1 MRELTARLLPW
12 LCIMSSSVCEVV
24 GGYYMKKANNFRSPR
39 DTVVALFLSF
49 VCGVFTIVGLENM
62 GLSVVWPCITVM
74 EVTGSVVVGVLAFG
88 EVISVAKLI
97 GMILSL
103 SGIFVLVLVDEATDF
118 LPGIMQRRVWPP
130 EAVEKACVS

>member
-1 MRELTARLLPW
+1 
-12 LCIMSSSVCEVV
+12 
-24 GGYYMKKANNFRSPR
+24 MKKANNFRSPR